1 MTDTGSPDHIEL
13 MRLLGEAKPILE
25 PMFPDQ
31 KAKWA
36 AESELAQEIML
47 ILAAHPEFYD
57 EVNARLGNAIPKP
70 KAKGTGA

>member
-31 KAKWA
+31 KKEWVG
-36 AESELAQEIML
+36 ESELAQEIMNV
-47 ILAAHPEFYD
+47 LAAHPEYYE
-57 EVNARLGNAIPKP
+57 EVSSRLGNIFPKP
-70 KAKGTGA
+70 RAKGSGA

>member
-1 MTDTGSPDHIEL
+1 MAEQGNPDHIEL

-36 AESELAQEIML
+36 ADSALAQEIIA
-47 ILAAHPEFYD
+47 ILARNPEFYD
-57 EVNARLGNAIPKP
+57 EVSARLGNAIPKP
-70 KAKGTGA
+70 RAKGTSA

>member
-1 MTDTGSPDHIEL
+1 MAEQGNPDYIEL

-31 KAKWA
+31 KTRWVGESAL
-36 AESELAQEIML
+36 AEEIMG
-47 ILAAHPEFYD
+47 ILARHPEFYD
-57 EVNARLGNAIPKP
+57 DVAARLGNVFPKP